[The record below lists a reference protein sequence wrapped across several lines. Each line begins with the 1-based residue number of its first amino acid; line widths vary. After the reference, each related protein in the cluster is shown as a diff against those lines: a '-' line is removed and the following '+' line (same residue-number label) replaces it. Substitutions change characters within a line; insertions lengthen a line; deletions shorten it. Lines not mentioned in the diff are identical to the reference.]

1 MNDLKPI
8 GNPLKRTLGLF
19 SLIAIGVGQVIGQGA
34 FVSILQ
40 GVGIGGSGF
49 FVAMLIALVL
59 TLGHIYTFAELS
71 LMMPKAGGISTYTE
85 VAVGHLPAIVVTI
98 GGYLG
103 IAIFAGAADLFLLDY
118 VFHVLYPNSFGHI
131 GLWVY
136 ILIMILNILGVDVF
150 ASVQN
155 IVAYTMTVALLI
167 LGFAGVSS
175 SEVQDIPLTNL
186 ITDSGP
192 LDWGIL
198 PLTMLAIF
206 AFLGLEIM
214 CPLIEETI
222 QPERNIPRAMFI
234 SCFVFF
240 LVYGLVALA
249 GYHKV
254 PGNELVNS
262 SIPHLTLVE
271 SIFGEAGRLMTAFLV
286 ITASTSSFS
295 SGIAS
300 ISRMLFGMAKNNQL
314 PGAFGLVHPKF
325 KTPWFGIIFQCGL
338 AILVYIAFQNS
349 QNVVILLVTSC
360 ATVWLMVY
368 IMAHIDLIML
378 RKKYPQFQRPYR
390 SPLFPVFQILGI
402 ISMTYLIINNSPS
415 PEMTR
420 DVYINAG
427 LFVGITALY
436 AVLWIKFKMK
446 KEFFKGEP
454 IENIS

>member
-1 MNDLKPI
+1 MNDLKVPGI
-8 GNPLKRTLGLF
+8 PLKRTLGLF

-49 FVAMLIALVL
+49 FVAMLIAFVL
-59 TLGHIYTFAELS
+59 TLGHIFTFIELS

-85 VAVGHLPAIVVTI
+85 VAAGHLPAIVVTI

-118 VFHVLYPNSFGHI
+118 VFGVLYPNSIGHI

-136 ILIMILNILGVDVF
+136 IIMMILNILGVDVF

-155 IVAYTMTVALLI
+155 FIVYTMTVALLI
-167 LGFAGVSS
+167 LGVAGVSS
-175 SEVQDIPLTNL
+175 SDVRDIPFSNL
-186 ITDSGP
+186 ITNSGS
-192 LDWGIL
+192 LGWDIL
-198 PLTMLAIF
+198 PLTMLALF
-206 AFLGLEIM
+206 AFLGLEFV

-222 QPERNIPRAMFI
+222 QPERNVPRAMFI
-234 SCFVFF
+234 SSFVFL
-240 LVYGLVALA
+240 LVYGLIALA
-249 GYHKV
+249 GFHKM
-254 PGNELVNS
+254 PGSELVKS
-262 SIPHLTLVE
+262 SIPHVALVE
-271 SIFGEAGRLMTAFLV
+271 SIFGEGGRILTAFLV

-295 SGIAS
+295 SGVAA

-314 PGAFGLVHPKF
+314 PAVFGLVHPKF

-338 AILVYIAFQNS
+338 AILVYVVLQNS
-349 QNVVILLVTSC
+349 QNVVMLLVTSC
-360 ATVWLMVY
+360 VTVWLMVY
-368 IMAHIDLIML
+368 IMAHIDLIIL

-402 ISMTYLIINNSPS
+402 ISMIYLIINNSPS

-420 DVYINAG
+420 DVYVNAG
-427 LFVGITALY
+427 LFVGVTALY
-436 AVLWIKFKMK
+436 AVFWIKFKMK
-446 KEFFKGEP
+446 KKFFKGEP
-454 IENIS
+454 IESVL